1 MRLDAFFPTSPQV
14 VAGARG
20 VRELEKIRRYRARLV
35 FLKLGTDV
43 VTRRPKFRF
52 VPVPQ
57 ELLHT
62 LAVRSQDAA
71 IVCIEERVPHQ
82 PKYGGDSGRH
92 AETAGS
98 DTRSGTRVTE

>member
-20 VRELEKIRRYRARLV
+20 VRELEKIRRYRARVV

-71 IVCIEERVPHQ
+71 IVCIDERVPHQ
-82 PKYGGDSGRH
+82 PKYAVDSVLH
-92 AETAGS
+92 AQTADS
-98 DTRSGTRVTE
+98 DPFSRSR